1 MCYVSPNPIY
11 LFIKAGVT
19 TTTIG
24 VTGTGTSAL
33 QASATASEQNSST

>member
-1 MCYVSPNPIY
+1 MYLQIQFIY

-24 VTGTGTSAL
+24 VTGAGTSAL